1 MKYVV
6 IFLVLLLGGVI
17 SQSEALL
24 AQKTP
29 EELYQE
35 NDIVLI
41 GKILDYTK
49 ISDRETQYQID
60 VVEYLKN
67 PQDNLTTVVGQG
79 VKDSQIGSSIDLI
92 FEIGNT
98 AKLYLTQE
106 GKIFK
111 ISPYSYTMYPEIVPK
126 KTVTC
131 HFGDQN
137 TSIDE
142 IFQNDLAV
150 KAFLEK
156 HPTSTRYVAIEESY
170 PIHGELSFT
179 VNYENKKESLLI
191 ELTQNEN
198 GCYRPKTYHYSYD
211 DGIINFTIRN
221 SLSNFTEIINLIK
234 SDTKKIEDFYPKNCN
249 KISLEY
255 LIDEEPILTFCRNN
269 DENSLVG
276 ILQNYD
282 GGIFE
287 IQISQKE
294 WNGLF
299 YNCNFDDDLFLLNN
313 GEEIDFEFNVT
324 EEKRIFKIDLP
335 SGDNRIE
342 IIPITP
348 LNMPQQSDFCGSIWG
363 SDSRYVSPRL
373 QIKIG
378 VPSKMVQCN
387 EGLSLIFSPSEK
399 PACVKDESIGKLVER
414 NWKSTEI
421 LNFAA
426 KPLSQN

>member
-1 MKYVV
+1 MKYIV
-6 IFLVLLLGGVI
+6 IFLVLSLGGVI
-17 SQSEALL
+17 ILQSDALL

-29 EELYQE
+29 EELFQE

-49 ISDRETQYQID
+49 FSDRETQYKIE

-67 PQDNLTTVVGQG
+67 PQDNLTSVVGQG
-79 VKDSQIGSSIDLI
+79 AKNSNIGSSIDLI
-92 FEIGNT
+92 FEIGDT

-111 ISPYSYTMYPEIVPK
+111 ISPYSYMMYPEIAPK
-126 KTVTC
+126 ETVTC

-150 KAFLEK
+150 KAILEK
-156 HPTSTRYVAIEESY
+156 HPTSARYVAIEESY
-170 PIHGELSFT
+170 PIHGELNFT
-179 VNYENKKESLLI
+179 ANYENKTESLLI

-211 DGIINFTIRN
+211 DGIVDFTIKN
-221 SLSNFTEIINLIK
+221 SLSNFTEIIDLIE
-234 SDTKKIEDFYPKNCN
+234 SDTKKVEDFYPKNCN
-249 KISLEY
+249 ETTLEY
-255 LIDEEPILTFCRNN
+255 FLESKSNPYFCRVN

-287 IQISQKE
+287 LQISEKE

-299 YNCNFDDDLFLLNN
+299 YNCNFDGDIFLLNN
-313 GEEIDFEFNVT
+313 GEEMDFEFDVT
-324 EEKRIFKIDLP
+324 KEKRTFKIDLP

-342 IIPITP
+342 IIAITP
-348 LNMPQQSDFCGSIWG
+348 LNMPQQIDFCGSIWG
-363 SDSRYVSPRL
+363 SDSRYISPHL
-373 QIKIG
+373 QNKIG

-387 EGLSLIFSPSEK
+387 EGLALIFSHTERL
-399 PACVKDESIGKLVER
+399 ACVKDESIGKLIER
-414 NWKSTEI
+414 NWKSTEN
-421 LNFAA
+421 LN
-426 KPLSQN
+426 